1 MNRFIR
7 HFTGILALA
16 VVAGCATQPTPIPP
30 YLAMAFDK
38 ADLHTVGS
46 ISYQDEKGQAIGA
59 DDFAA
64 QYHQKYRGFAMTK
77 VAGNKDLPDV
87 TLRLRPRSPAQNVQG
102 FPTAAAVVD
111 FRTCPMPIYPIDEL
125 RARHT
130 GTVKLNFLVSI
141 DGVVKKAEIATS
153 SGFPGLDQAAM
164 VSLVRCRFKPATSG
178 GAPVE
183 TWSPVQYVWSMT

>member
-16 VVAGCATQPTPIPP
+16 AAVGCATQPTPIPP
-30 YLAMAFDK
+30 YLSMAFDK

-46 ISYQDEKGQAIGA
+46 ISYQDEHGQAISA

-64 QYHQKYRGFAMTK
+64 QYHQKYRSFAMTK
-77 VAGNKDLPDV
+77 VARNGLPDV
-87 TLRLRPRSPAQNVQG
+87 TLRLRSKSPEENGPRLPT
-102 FPTAAAVVD
+102 TAAVAD
-111 FRTCPMPIYPIDEL
+111 FKSCPKPEYPINDL

-130 GTVKLNFLVSI
+130 GTVKLNFLISI
-141 DGVVKKAEIATS
+141 DGVVKKAEITTS

-178 GAPVE
+178 GVPVE
-183 TWSPVQYVWSMT
+183 RWSPVQYVWDMK